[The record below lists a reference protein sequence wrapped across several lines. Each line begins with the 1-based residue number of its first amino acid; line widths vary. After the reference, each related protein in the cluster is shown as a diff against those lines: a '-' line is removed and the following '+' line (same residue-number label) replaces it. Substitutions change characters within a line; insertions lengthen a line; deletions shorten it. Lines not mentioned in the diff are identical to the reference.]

1 MCFINIVYWYIKL
14 DKQQKT
20 MFDKIE
26 IERFRGI
33 RYAFIEGFKQ
43 INLFFGKN
51 NCGKSSLLESLFLA
65 SGLSNPL
72 LPVHVNFMRGYSKA
86 RLSDLRLDFYNLD
99 AAQPIHVRLENGER
113 RDLRIYLF
121 EQNQNSVSL
130 NADKANILSNV
141 EEGEYGLK
149 FDFNINDESF
159 VSQLRF
165 DSANPTDAT
174 RIVAT
179 HYVES
184 LRCIYLSPKYD
195 FNASIQGLK
204 NILQNKDEHFIVEG
218 LKIIEPRVKD
228 FIFTDNE
235 MLVDVGL
242 AKRIPVNMMGDG
254 ARKVVSL
261 LTAIYDC
268 KDGALL
274 VDEISNGFHYSV
286 MRDIWKVLID
296 AAIRNNTQLFVT
308 THDIDSIKG
317 LRNAAYGEFDAV
329 VAAFKL
335 LKTSDDEL
343 KAYHYSLK
351 SLDYSINQE
360 IEVR

>member
-1 MCFINIVYWYIKL
+1 
-14 DKQQKT
+14 
-20 MFDKIE
+20 MFTKIE

-33 RYAFIEGFKQ
+33 RHASIEGFKQ

-72 LPVHVNFMRGYSKA
+72 LPIRVNVMRGYSKA
-86 RLSDLRLDFYNLD
+86 RLNDLKLDFYNLD
-99 AAQPIHVRLENGER
+99 TSCPIHIRMENEEK
-113 RDLRIYLF
+113 RDLDISLF
-121 EQNQNSVSL
+121 EQSQNNVSI
-130 NADKANILSNV
+130 NADDNNILSNV
-141 EEGEYGLK
+141 QEGKYGLK
-149 FDFNINDESF
+149 FDFKVNGRHYES
-159 VSQLRF
+159 QIRF
-165 DSANPTDAT
+165 DSANSTEAT
-174 RIVAT
+174 SIVSDRYA
-179 HYVES
+179 ES
-184 LRCIYLSPKYD
+184 LRCTYLSPKYD

-218 LKIIEPRVKD
+218 LKIIEPRVTD
-228 FIFTDNE
+228 FIFADNE
-235 MLVDVGL
+235 MLVDIGL

-254 ARKVVSL
+254 ARKIVSL
-261 LTAIYDC
+261 LTAVYDC

-286 MRDIWKVLID
+286 MGSLWKVLIN
-296 AAIRNNTQLFVT
+296 AAVRNNTQLFVT
-308 THDIDSIKG
+308 THDNDSIKG
-317 LRNAAYGEFDAV
+317 LRNAALNEFDDI

-343 KAYHYSLK
+343 KAYHYSLE

>member
-1 MCFINIVYWYIKL
+1 
-14 DKQQKT
+14 

-33 RYAFIEGFKQ
+33 RYANIEGFRQ

-51 NCGKSSLLESLFLA
+51 NCGKSTLLESLFLV

-72 LPVHVNFMRGYSKA
+72 LPVHVNIIRGYGKS
-86 RLSDLRLDFYNLD
+86 RLNDLKLDFYNLD
-99 AAQPIHVRLENGER
+99 STQPIHIRMINDEI
-113 RDLRIYLF
+113 RDLKIHLF
-121 EQNQNSVSL
+121 EQSSNKISL
-130 NADKANILSNV
+130 NADVASILSNV
-141 EEGEYGLK
+141 EEGDYGLR
-149 FDFNINDESF
+149 FDFKVNDNSF

-165 DSANPTDAT
+165 SSENPDDVT
-174 RIVAT
+174 RMVAES
-179 HYVES
+179 YVES
-184 LRCIYLSPKYD
+184 LRCTYLSPKYD
-195 FNASIQGLK
+195 FSASIHGLK
-204 NILQNKDEHFIVEG
+204 NILQNKDEHFIIEG
-218 LKIIEPRVKD
+218 LQLIEPRVKD

-235 MLVDVGL
+235 MLVDIGL

-254 ARKVVSL
+254 ARKIVSL

-286 MRDIWKVLID
+286 MSNLWKVLIH
-296 AAIRNNTQLFVT
+296 AAVRNNTQLFIT

-317 LRNAAYGEFDAV
+317 LRNAALGEFDDRIAS
-329 VAAFKL
+329 FKL
-335 LKTSDDEL
+335 LRSLDDEL
-343 KAYHYSLK
+343 KAYHYSLE

>member
-1 MCFINIVYWYIKL
+1 
-14 DKQQKT
+14 
-20 MFDKIE
+20 MFTKIE

-33 RYAFIEGFKQ
+33 RHASIKGFKQ

-72 LPVHVNFMRGYSKA
+72 LPIRVNVMRGYSKA
-86 RLSDLRLDFYNLD
+86 RLNDLKLDFYNLD
-99 AAQPIHVRLENGER
+99 TSRPIHIRMENEEK
-113 RDLRIYLF
+113 RDLDISLF
-121 EQNQNSVSL
+121 EQSQNNVSI
-130 NADKANILSNV
+130 NADDNNILSNV
-141 EEGEYGLK
+141 QEGKYGLK
-149 FDFNINDESF
+149 FDFKVNGRHYES
-159 VSQLRF
+159 QIRF
-165 DSANPTDAT
+165 DSANSTEAT
-174 RIVAT
+174 SIVSDQYA
-179 HYVES
+179 ES
-184 LRCIYLSPKYD
+184 LRCTYLSPKYD

-218 LKIIEPRVKD
+218 LKIIEPRVTD
-228 FIFTDNE
+228 FIFADNE
-235 MLVDVGL
+235 MLVDIGL

-254 ARKVVSL
+254 ARKIVSL
-261 LTAIYDC
+261 LTAVYDC

-286 MRDIWKVLID
+286 MGSLWKVLIN
-296 AAIRNNTQLFVT
+296 AAVRNNTQLFVT
-308 THDIDSIKG
+308 THDNDSIKG
-317 LRNAAYGEFDAV
+317 LRNAALNEFDDI

-343 KAYHYSLK
+343 KAYHYSLE

>member
-1 MCFINIVYWYIKL
+1 
-14 DKQQKT
+14 
-20 MFDKIE
+20 MFNKIE

-33 RYAFIEGFKQ
+33 RHALIEGFKQ
-43 INLFFGKN
+43 VNLFFGKN

-72 LPVHVNFMRGYSKA
+72 LPIHVNFMRGYSKV
-86 RLSDLRLDFYNLD
+86 RLNDLKLDFYNMD
-99 AAQPIHVRLENGER
+99 SSHQIHILIENEEK
-113 RDLRIYLF
+113 RDLKINLF
-121 EQNQNSVSL
+121 EQKQNNVSL
-130 NADKANILSNV
+130 NADDTNILSNV
-141 EEGEYGLK
+141 EEGKYGLN
-149 FDFNINDESF
+149 FDFKINDRHFE
-159 VSQLRF
+159 SQLLF
-165 DSANPTDAT
+165 ESANSTDAT
-174 RIVAT
+174 RIVSK

-184 LRCIYLSPKYD
+184 LKCIYLSPKYD

-204 NILQNKDEHFIVEG
+204 NILQNKDEHFIIEG
-218 LKIIEPRVKD
+218 LRLIEPRVKD

-235 MLVDVGL
+235 MLVDTGL

-254 ARKVVSL
+254 ARKIVSL

-286 MRDIWKVLID
+286 MRSLWDVLIN
-296 AAIRNNTQLFVT
+296 AAIRNHTQLFVT
-308 THDIDSIKG
+308 THDVDSIKG
-317 LRNAAYGEFDAV
+317 LRDAALENHRDI

-343 KAYHYSLK
+343 KSYHYSLE

>member
-1 MCFINIVYWYIKL
+1 
-14 DKQQKT
+14 
-20 MFDKIE
+20 MFTKIE

-33 RYAFIEGFKQ
+33 RHASIEGFKQ

-72 LPVHVNFMRGYSKA
+72 LPIRVNVMRGYSKA
-86 RLSDLRLDFYNLD
+86 RLNDLKLDFYNLD
-99 AAQPIHVRLENGER
+99 TSRPIHIRMENEEK
-113 RDLRIYLF
+113 RDLDISLF
-121 EQNQNSVSL
+121 EQSQNNVSI
-130 NADKANILSNV
+130 NADDNNILSNV
-141 EEGEYGLK
+141 QEGKYGLK
-149 FDFNINDESF
+149 FDFKVNDRHYES
-159 VSQLRF
+159 QIRF
-165 DSANPTDAT
+165 DSANSTEAT
-174 RIVAT
+174 SIVSDRYA
-179 HYVES
+179 ES
-184 LRCIYLSPKYD
+184 LRCTYLSPKYD

-218 LKIIEPRVKD
+218 LKIIEPRVTD
-228 FIFTDNE
+228 FIFADNE
-235 MLVDVGL
+235 MLVDIGL

-254 ARKVVSL
+254 ARKIVSL
-261 LTAIYDC
+261 LTAVYDC

-286 MRDIWKVLID
+286 MGSLWKVLIN
-296 AAIRNNTQLFVT
+296 AAVRNNTQLFVT
-308 THDIDSIKG
+308 THDNDSIKG
-317 LRNAAYGEFDAV
+317 LRNAALNEFDDI

-343 KAYHYSLK
+343 KAYHYSLE

>member
-1 MCFINIVYWYIKL
+1 
-14 DKQQKT
+14 
-20 MFDKIE
+20 MFTKIE

-33 RYAFIEGFKQ
+33 RHASIKGFKQ

-72 LPVHVNFMRGYSKA
+72 LPIRVNVMRGYSKA
-86 RLSDLRLDFYNLD
+86 RLNDLKLDFYNLD
-99 AAQPIHVRLENGER
+99 TSRPIHIRMENEEK
-113 RDLRIYLF
+113 RDLSISLF
-121 EQNQNSVSL
+121 EQSQNNVSI
-130 NADKANILSNV
+130 NADDNNILSNV
-141 EEGEYGLK
+141 QEGKYGLK
-149 FDFNINDESF
+149 FDFKVNDRHYES
-159 VSQLRF
+159 QIRF
-165 DSANPTDAT
+165 DSANSTEAT
-174 RIVAT
+174 SIVSDRYA
-179 HYVES
+179 ES
-184 LRCIYLSPKYD
+184 LRCTYLSPKYD

-218 LKIIEPRVKD
+218 LKIIEPRVTD
-228 FIFTDNE
+228 FIFADNE
-235 MLVDVGL
+235 MLVDIGL

-254 ARKVVSL
+254 ARKIVSL
-261 LTAIYDC
+261 LTAVYDC

-286 MRDIWKVLID
+286 MCSLWKVLIN
-296 AAIRNNTQLFVT
+296 AAVRNNTQLFVT
-308 THDIDSIKG
+308 THDNDSIKG
-317 LRNAAYGEFDAV
+317 LRNAALNEFDDI

-343 KAYHYSLK
+343 KAYHYSLE

>member
-1 MCFINIVYWYIKL
+1 MFEKIK
-14 DKQQKT
+14 
-20 MFDKIE
+20 

-33 RYAFIEGFKQ
+33 KHASIEGFKQ

-51 NCGKSSLLESLFLA
+51 NCGKSSLLEAVFLG

-72 LPVHVNFMRGYSKA
+72 LPIHVNFMRGYNKA
-86 RLSDLRLDFYNLD
+86 RLNDLKLDFYNLD
-99 AAQPIHVRLENGER
+99 SSQPIHIQMENEEK
-113 RDLRIYLF
+113 RDLEIYLL
-121 EQNQNSVSL
+121 EQNQNNVSL
-130 NADKANILSNV
+130 NADATNILSNV
-141 EEGEYGLK
+141 EEGDYGLK
-149 FDFNINDESF
+149 FDFKINDQHFESL
-159 VSQLRF
+159 LRF
-165 DSANPTDAT
+165 ESANSTDAM
-174 RIVAT
+174 RIVPEQ
-179 HYVES
+179 YVES
-184 LRCIYLSPKYD
+184 LRCTYLSPKYD
-195 FNASIQGLK
+195 FSASIQGLK

-218 LKIIEPRVKD
+218 LKLIEPHVQD

-235 MLVDVGL
+235 MLVDAGF

-254 ARKVVSL
+254 ARKIVSL

-268 KDGALL
+268 KNGILL

-286 MRDIWKVLID
+286 MCSLWKVLIN
-296 AAIRNNTQLFVT
+296 AAIRNNTQLFIT
-308 THDIDSIKG
+308 THDTDSIKG
-317 LRNAAYGEFDAV
+317 LRDAAFNKHDNM
-329 VAAFKL
+329 VATFKL

>member
-1 MCFINIVYWYIKL
+1 
-14 DKQQKT
+14 
-20 MFDKIE
+20 MFNKIE

-33 RYAFIEGFKQ
+33 ASASIDGFRQ

-51 NCGKSSLLESLFLA
+51 NCGKSSLLECLFLA
-65 SGLSNPL
+65 SGVSNPL
-72 LPVHVNFMRGYSKA
+72 LPIHVNLMRGYNKT
-86 RLSDLRLDFYNLD
+86 RLNDLKLDFYNLD
-99 AAQPIHVRLENGER
+99 STYPIHIRLDNDET
-113 RDLRIYLF
+113 RDLKINLF
-121 EQNQNSVSL
+121 EQNRNNISI
-130 NADKANILSNV
+130 NADDANILSNV
-141 EEGEYGLK
+141 EEGEYGLN
-149 FDFNINDESF
+149 FDFEINGKPF
-159 VSQLRF
+159 GSQLRF
-165 DSANPTDAT
+165 GSAKSTDAT
-174 RIVAT
+174 RNVSSKYT
-179 HYVES
+179 ES

-195 FNASIQGLK
+195 FSASIQGLK

-228 FIFTDNE
+228 FIFTDKE

-242 AKRIPVNMMGDG
+242 SKRIPVNMMGDG
-254 ARKVVSL
+254 ARKIVSL

-274 VDEISNGFHYSV
+274 VDEISNGFHHSV
-286 MRDIWKVLID
+286 MCNLWKVLIN
-296 AAIRNNTQLFVT
+296 ASIRNNTQLFIT
-308 THDIDSIKG
+308 THDTDSIKG
-317 LRNAAYGEFDAV
+317 LRDAALDKYNDI

-343 KAYHYSLK
+343 KSYHYSLE

>member
-1 MCFINIVYWYIKL
+1 
-14 DKQQKT
+14 
-20 MFDKIE
+20 MFNKIE

-33 RYAFIEGFKQ
+33 ASASIDGFRQ

-51 NCGKSSLLESLFLA
+51 NCGKSSLLECLFLA
-65 SGLSNPL
+65 SGVSNPL
-72 LPVHVNFMRGYSKA
+72 LPIHVNLMRGYNKT
-86 RLSDLRLDFYNLD
+86 RLNDLKLDFYNLD
-99 AAQPIHVRLENGER
+99 STYPIHIRLDNDET
-113 RDLRIYLF
+113 RDLKINLF
-121 EQNQNSVSL
+121 EQKRNNVSI
-130 NADKANILSNV
+130 NADDANILSNV
-141 EEGEYGLK
+141 EEGEYGLN
-149 FDFNINDESF
+149 FDFEINGKPFE
-159 VSQLRF
+159 SQLRF
-165 DSANPTDAT
+165 GSAKSTDAT
-174 RIVAT
+174 RNVSSKYT
-179 HYVES
+179 ES

-195 FNASIQGLK
+195 FSASIQGLK

-228 FIFTDNE
+228 FIFTDKE

-242 AKRIPVNMMGDG
+242 SKRIPVNMMGDG
-254 ARKVVSL
+254 ARKIVYL

-274 VDEISNGFHYSV
+274 VDEISNGFHHSV
-286 MRDIWKVLID
+286 MCNLWKVLIN
-296 AAIRNNTQLFVT
+296 ASIRNNTQLFIT
-308 THDIDSIKG
+308 THDTDSIKG
-317 LRNAAYGEFDAV
+317 LRDAALDKYNDI

-343 KAYHYSLK
+343 KSYHYSLE

>member
-1 MCFINIVYWYIKL
+1 
-14 DKQQKT
+14 

-33 RYAFIEGFKQ
+33 RHASIEGFKR

-72 LPVHVNFMRGYSKA
+72 LPFRVNLLRGYNRT
-86 RLSDLRLDFYNLD
+86 RLNDLKLNFYNLD
-99 AAQPIHVRLENGER
+99 SSQPIHVRMENEEK
-113 RDLRIYLF
+113 RDLKINLI
-121 EQNQNSVSL
+121 EQSQNNVSL
-130 NADKANILSNV
+130 K
-141 EEGEYGLK
+141 EEGTNIISNEEEGKYGLK
-149 FDFNINDESF
+149 LDIKIGDKHYEP
-159 VSQLRF
+159 QLLF
-165 DSANPTDAT
+165 DSMKPVEAT
-174 RIVAT
+174 RVVAQD
-179 HYVES
+179 YVES
-184 LRCIYLSPKYD
+184 LRCTYLAPKYD

-242 AKRIPVNMMGDG
+242 KKRIPVNMMGDG
-254 ARKVVSL
+254 ARKIVSL

-268 KDGALL
+268 RDGALL
-274 VDEISNGFHYSV
+274 VDEISNGFHFSV
-286 MRDIWKVLID
+286 MCNLWKVLMD
-296 AAIRNNTQLFVT
+296 AAVRNNTQLFVT
-308 THDIDSIKG
+308 THDVDSIKG
-317 LRNAAYGEFDAV
+317 LRDAALEANSDI

-343 KAYHYSLK
+343 KALHYSLE
-351 SLDYSINQE
+351 SLDYSINQDIE
-360 IEVR
+360 IR

>member
-1 MCFINIVYWYIKL
+1 
-14 DKQQKT
+14 
-20 MFDKIE
+20 MFTKIE

-33 RYAFIEGFKQ
+33 RHASIEGFKQ

-72 LPVHVNFMRGYSKA
+72 LPIRVNVMRGYSKA
-86 RLSDLRLDFYNLD
+86 RLNDLKLDFYNLD
-99 AAQPIHVRLENGER
+99 TSRPIHIRMENEEK
-113 RDLRIYLF
+113 RDLSISLF
-121 EQNQNSVSL
+121 EQSQNNVSI
-130 NADKANILSNV
+130 NADDNNILSNV
-141 EEGEYGLK
+141 QEGKYGLK
-149 FDFNINDESF
+149 FDFKVNGRHYES
-159 VSQLRF
+159 QIRF
-165 DSANPTDAT
+165 DSANSTEAT
-174 RIVAT
+174 SIVSDRYA
-179 HYVES
+179 ES
-184 LRCIYLSPKYD
+184 LRCTYLSPKYD

-218 LKIIEPRVKD
+218 LKIIEPRVTD
-228 FIFTDNE
+228 FIFADNE
-235 MLVDVGL
+235 MLVDIGL

-254 ARKVVSL
+254 ARKIVSL
-261 LTAIYDC
+261 LTAVYVC

-286 MRDIWKVLID
+286 MGSLWKVLIN
-296 AAIRNNTQLFVT
+296 AAVRNNTQLFVT
-308 THDIDSIKG
+308 THDNDSIKG
-317 LRNAAYGEFDAV
+317 LRNAALNEFDDI

-343 KAYHYSLK
+343 KAYHYSLE

-360 IEVR
+360 IEGVD

>member
-1 MCFINIVYWYIKL
+1 
-14 DKQQKT
+14 
-20 MFDKIE
+20 MFTKIE

-33 RYAFIEGFKQ
+33 RHASIEGFKQ

-72 LPVHVNFMRGYSKA
+72 LPIRVNVMRGYSKA
-86 RLSDLRLDFYNLD
+86 RLNDLKLDFYNLD
-99 AAQPIHVRLENGER
+99 TSRPIHIRMENEEK
-113 RDLRIYLF
+113 RDLSISLF
-121 EQNQNSVSL
+121 EQSQNNVSI
-130 NADKANILSNV
+130 NADDNNILSNV
-141 EEGEYGLK
+141 QEGKYGLK
-149 FDFNINDESF
+149 FDFKVNDRHYES
-159 VSQLRF
+159 QIRF
-165 DSANPTDAT
+165 DSANSTEAT
-174 RIVAT
+174 SIVSDRYA
-179 HYVES
+179 ES
-184 LRCIYLSPKYD
+184 LRCTYLSPKYD

-218 LKIIEPRVKD
+218 LKIIEPRVTD
-228 FIFTDNE
+228 FIFADNE
-235 MLVDVGL
+235 MLVDIGL

-254 ARKVVSL
+254 ARKIVSL
-261 LTAIYDC
+261 LTAVYDC

-286 MRDIWKVLID
+286 MGSLWKVLIN
-296 AAIRNNTQLFVT
+296 AAVRNNTQLFVT
-308 THDIDSIKG
+308 THDNDSIKG
-317 LRNAAYGEFDAV
+317 LRNAALNEFDDI

-343 KAYHYSLK
+343 KAYHYSLE

>member
-1 MCFINIVYWYIKL
+1 
-14 DKQQKT
+14 
-20 MFDKIE
+20 MFNKIE

-33 RYAFIEGFKQ
+33 ASASIDGFRQ

-51 NCGKSSLLESLFLA
+51 NCGKSSLLECLFLA
-65 SGLSNPL
+65 SGVSNPL
-72 LPVHVNFMRGYSKA
+72 LPIHVNLMRGYNKT
-86 RLSDLRLDFYNLD
+86 RLNDLKLDFYNLD
-99 AAQPIHVRLENGER
+99 STYPIHIRLDNDET
-113 RDLRIYLF
+113 RDLKINLF
-121 EQNQNSVSL
+121 EQNRNNISI
-130 NADKANILSNV
+130 NADDANILSNL
-141 EEGEYGLK
+141 EEGEYGLN
-149 FDFNINDESF
+149 FDFEINGKPFE
-159 VSQLRF
+159 SQLRF
-165 DSANPTDAT
+165 GSAKSTDAT
-174 RIVAT
+174 RNVSSKYT
-179 HYVES
+179 ES

-195 FNASIQGLK
+195 FSASIQGLK

-228 FIFTDNE
+228 FIFTDKE

-242 AKRIPVNMMGDG
+242 SKRIPVNMMGDG
-254 ARKVVSL
+254 ARKIVSL

-274 VDEISNGFHYSV
+274 VDEISNGFHHSV
-286 MRDIWKVLID
+286 MCNLWKVLIN
-296 AAIRNNTQLFVT
+296 ASIRNNTQLFIT
-308 THDIDSIKG
+308 THDTDSIKG
-317 LRNAAYGEFDAV
+317 LRDAALDKYNDI

-343 KAYHYSLK
+343 KSYHYSLE

>member
-1 MCFINIVYWYIKL
+1 
-14 DKQQKT
+14 
-20 MFDKIE
+20 MFDKIK

-33 RYAFIEGFKQ
+33 KYASIEGFKQ

-51 NCGKSSLLESLFLA
+51 NCGKSSLLESIFLA

-72 LPVHVNFMRGYSKA
+72 LPIHVNFMRGYNKS
-86 RLSDLRLDFYNLD
+86 RLHDLKLDFYNLD
-99 AAQPIHVRLENGER
+99 STLPIHIRIDNEEK
-113 RDLRIYLF
+113 RDLSISLF
-121 EQNQNSVSL
+121 EQNLNNVSL
-130 NADKANILSNV
+130 NADDTNIISNRD
-141 EEGEYGLK
+141 EEKYGLK
-149 FDFNINDESF
+149 FEFQVNEKNFE
-159 VSQLRF
+159 SQLRF
-165 DSANPTDAT
+165 EADVT
-174 RIVAT
+174 RVLPKE
-179 HYVES
+179 YVES

-218 LKIIEPRVKD
+218 LQLIEPRVKD
-228 FIFTDNE
+228 FIYTDNE

-242 AKRIPVNMMGDG
+242 EKRIPVNMMGDG
-254 ARKVVSL
+254 ARKIVSL
-261 LTAIYDC
+261 LTAVYDC

-286 MRDIWKVLID
+286 MGNLWKVLID
-296 AAIRNNTQLFVT
+296 AAIRNNTQLFIT
-308 THDIDSIKG
+308 THDTDSIKG
-317 LRNAAYGEFDAV
+317 LLDAAIDKYNDL

-335 LKTSDDEL
+335 LKTADDEL
-343 KAYHYSLK
+343 KAYHYSLG